1 MTLRA
6 PWLATACLFAAMPV
20 VGTEADPVV
29 AVDGAVDVD
38 GVDDE
43 ALPPALPDEGT
54 IGETLVGR
62 RRDARRVVGSAHI
75 VDQETLERFEPDD
88 VHRSLR
94 GVPGVYVRDED
105 GVGLRPNIGLRGA
118 SSDRSAKVT
127 LLEDG
132 VLFGPAPYAAP
143 AAYYFP
149 LTSRMTGIE
158 VWKGPAA
165 IRQGPHTIGGAI
177 NLRTRSVPLS
187 STGGLDIGFGLVGP
201 GREQSR
207 LHGFAGDSLALSG
220 LWSGWNLGVLVE
232 SARVESE
239 GFKVIDGHEN
249 QSTGF
254 VRDDV
259 MLKARLGTGVLAEVR
274 HSLELKLGLQRE
286 ESFESYL
293 GLTDE
298 DFRASPDR
306 RYAASQDDAM
316 TWLRTQGQLR
326 YGLQVGT
333 LELDVVA
340 YRHDLDRSW
349 TKVNGVRGA
358 PNLHDVLGFAEAGTN
373 PIFVSRLQSSADVID
388 DDTAVLIGPNRR
400 RYFSQG
406 VAAVTRFDLDV
417 PLTEASTTSPELV
430 LGQRLEVGL
439 RLHQDHI
446 DRDHREAGYLV
457 VQNHLVSDGGAEVVT
472 ADNSAEALAL
482 AVYVADE
489 LRLGPLMIV
498 PGMRAEIIGGRLQD
512 RRQAEVAKES
522 QQVALLPGLGLGWAM
537 SEALTFMGGVHRG
550 FSPVAPGQTGTVQ
563 PEESTNGELGVR
575 FDLDHRLGLTG
586 EVTGF
591 VSHYDNIVGECTY
604 SAGCVDDTGTQQ
616 NGGSALVGG
625 TEVAVRHRL
634 PLSLLRRTDA
644 LKLEGTFTWTNAR
657 FLTDFDSSHPLFGRV
672 TAGDEMTYVPA
683 LQAALVSS
691 VTAGPVDVGVSVGLV
706 SAMRDVPG
714 QDPFSAVTAHQ
725 WTDAQAVIDLAVAV
739 ELVPGWRLSTR
750 VDNVLD
756 QRAIVSRRPFGARP
770 SKPRTLLI
778 ALEADFGE

>member
-1 MTLRA
+1 MTLRV
-6 PWLATACLFAAMPV
+6 PSLAALCVVAALPV
-20 VGTEADPVV
+20 FGAEVDPVV
-29 AVDGAVDVD
+29 DADGD
-38 GVDDE
+38 GIDDE
-43 ALPPALPDEGT
+43 ALPPALPDEAPV
-54 IGETLVGR
+54 GETLVGR
-62 RRDARRVVGSAHI
+62 RRDARRVVGSAH
-75 VDQETLERFEPDD
+75 VVNQETLERFEPDD
-88 VHRSLR
+88 VHRVLR

-105 GVGLRPNIGLRGA
+105 GVGLRPNIGMRGA

-149 LTSRMTGIE
+149 LTTRMTGIE

-177 NLRTRSVPLS
+177 NLRTRPVPLT

-220 LWSGWNLGVLVE
+220 PLSGWSVGVLVE
-232 SARVESE
+232 GARVESD
-239 GFKVIDGHEN
+239 GFKVIDGHED

-259 MLKARLGTGVLAEVR
+259 MLKARLGTSLVADVR

-293 GLTDE
+293 GLADD
-298 DFRASPDR
+298 DFRAAPDR

-326 YGLQVGT
+326 YGLQVGAV
-333 LELDVVA
+333 ELDVVA

-349 TKVNGVRGA
+349 NKVNGVRGA
-358 PNLHDVLGFAEAGTN
+358 PNLHDVLGFAEVGAN
-373 PIFVSRLQSSADVID
+373 PIFLSRLQSSPDVID
-388 DDTAVLIGPNRR
+388 DDTAVLVGPNHR
-400 RYFSQG
+400 RYFSHG
-406 VAAVTRFDLDV
+406 AAAVARFDLDV
-417 PLTEASTTSPELV
+417 ALTESTPASRGLV
-430 LGQRLEVGL
+430 LGQRVEVGL
-439 RLHQDHI
+439 RLHQDRI
-446 DRDHREAGYLV
+446 DRDHREAGFFI
-457 VQNHLVSDGGAEVVT
+457 VQDNLISDGGVEVVT

-489 LRLGPLMIV
+489 LRLGPLMVV
-498 PGMRAEIIGGRLQD
+498 PGMRAEIIGGRLED
-512 RRQAEVAKES
+512 RRQDKLVTES
-522 QQVALLPGLGLGWAM
+522 QQLALLPGLGLGWAIT
-537 SEALTFMGGVHRG
+537 EALTVIGGVHRG
-550 FSPVAPGQTGTVQ
+550 FSPVSPGQTGTVQ
-563 PEESTNGELGVR
+563 PEESTNGELGLR
-575 FDLDHRLGLTG
+575 FELEHQLGLTG
-586 EVTGF
+586 ELTGF
-591 VSHYDNIVGECTY
+591 ASQYDNIVGECTF

-616 NGGSALVGG
+616 NGGAAFVGG
-625 TEVAVRHRL
+625 AEVAVRHRL
-634 PLSLLRRTDA
+634 PLRLLRATDA
-644 LKLEGTFTWTNAR
+644 LKLEGTFTWTSAR
-657 FLTDFDSSHPLFGRV
+657 FLTDFESSHPLFGRV

-691 VTAGPVDVGVSVGLV
+691 LTAGPVDIGVAVGLV

-714 QDPFSAVTAHQ
+714 QQPFSTATARE
-725 WTDAQAVIDLAVAV
+725 WTDAQAVIDVALSAEV
-739 ELVPGWRLSTR
+739 APGWRLSTR
-750 VDNVLD
+750 VDNVLN